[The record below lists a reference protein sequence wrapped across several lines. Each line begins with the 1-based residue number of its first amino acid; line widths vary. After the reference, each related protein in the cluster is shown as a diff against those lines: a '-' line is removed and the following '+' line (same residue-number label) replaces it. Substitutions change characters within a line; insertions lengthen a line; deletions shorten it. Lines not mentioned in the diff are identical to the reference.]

1 MRKTAMPSA
10 ALWLTLS
17 GLNPFVAPAVLL
29 GVVGA
34 DPLLREQVALC
45 LLVYSAVILSFLG
58 GVRWGAE
65 IGALADGEG
74 PRASLLALSV
84 LGSLA
89 GWALVLLAA
98 FGALYWQA
106 LALSALAHALHAYWD
121 IRSTDLAPWFR
132 RLRLIAATGAALS
145 LALAAAAY
153 ALR

>member
-1 MRKTAMPSA
+1 MGKAATPSA

-17 GLNPFVAPAVLL
+17 GLIPFAAPAVFL
-29 GVVGA
+29 GAVGA
-34 DPLLREQVALC
+34 DPLLREQAALC

-65 IGALADGEG
+65 IGGLSNGAG
-74 PRASLLALSV
+74 PRASILAMSV

-106 LALSALAHALHAYWD
+106 LALSALAHGLHAYWD
-121 IRSTDLAPWFR
+121 RASLALPPWFR

-145 LALAAAAY
+145 LAIAAAGY